1 MIKKFALALLF
12 ALQISVLP
20 SWAAETV
27 LIDRI
32 TSAEAEQLDI
42 EIPASVPPGYHEV
55 EIEISDDA
63 GVLDTKILTFCK
75 DIDGT
80 IDWASNCPDLQ
91 RIFSEEELKP
101 IEIRAELPGYDPA
114 QEVDKSKDTQ
124 IAAFAVLA
132 ALSAGGA
139 AASGSGSS
147 QSGTPGRREDDSNDP
162 DGDGNGESDEDRE
175 GEDDSDEEQDDLSS
189 VSAGGLALVNR
200 KPGRGDLSKTWRS
213 RNTTRS
219 DARYR
224 RVVDRVSLRSPLLA
238 RTIADASYLRAIF
251 GSRGKLLVIPGALF
265 GLLALE
271 STNGQA
277 MPPALWIILGIIAI
291 ATLDAF
297 AGLVAGVIF
306 TLGITLSGNIFSRDE
321 LLTVAGLFI
330 IFYAPALLTSAIRP
344 LRRLVSNRDDSW
356 ERATDYG
363 LATLLSG
370 WTIFKLVGGLNALAG
385 VQLLITFQA
394 KEIAYWTAIFVLVRM
409 LLEDFATY
417 AYPQRLREVATP
429 LRETSTIQKI
439 IALELKIFIFVELA
453 MPFVGYNIKLLLG
466 TIVFALPTI
475 LGFVLDGKLPKFTF
489 LNRILP
495 AGAFKIVAMVFIGTI
510 TAGWIQGSFS
520 NPQTFLAWSFVVL
533 AIPGL
538 ILAMLGK
545 MSKEPARDW
554 KQPPFGN
561 TLYRILGV
569 ITFILI
575 IQIVRGVD
583 LYAAVFG

>member
-1 MIKKFALALLF
+1 MMKKFALALLF
-12 ALQISVLP
+12 IIQLSVLP

-27 LIDRI
+27 IIERI

-42 EIPASVPPGYHEV
+42 EIPATTPPGYHEV

-63 GVLDTKILTFCK
+63 GVLETKILTFCK
-75 DIDGT
+75 DVNGT
-80 IDWASNCPDLQ
+80 IDWASNCPNLQ
-91 RIFSEEELKP
+91 NILAEDEIQKIEVREELP
-101 IEIRAELPGYDPA
+101 SYDPA

-139 AASGSGSS
+139 AASGSSSS
-147 QSGTPGRREDDSNDP
+147 QSGTPGRREDDSNV
-162 DGDGNGESDEDRE
+162 GNDESDEDRE
-175 GEDDSDEEQDDLSS
+175 GDDNSDEEQDDLSS
-189 VSAGGLALVNR
+189 VSAGGLALINR

-213 RNTTRS
+213 RNTIKS

-224 RVVDRVSLRSPLLA
+224 RVVDRISLRSPLLA

-251 GSRGKLLVIPGALF
+251 GSRGKALVIPGALF
-265 GLLALE
+265 GFMAVE

-297 AGLVAGVIF
+297 AGLAAGAIF
-306 TLGITLSGNIFSRDE
+306 ALGVTFSGNIFSRDE

-356 ERATDYG
+356 ERATDYA

-385 VQLLITFQA
+385 VQLAITFQA

-409 LLEDFATY
+409 ILEDFATY

-439 IALELKIFIFVELA
+439 IALELKVFIFVELA

-466 TIVFALPTI
+466 TIIFALPTI
-475 LGFVLDGKLPKFTF
+475 LGFVLDGKLPKFVF

-510 TAGWIQGSFS
+510 TAGWIQGSFN

-538 ILAMLGK
+538 ILSMLGK

-554 KQPPFGN
+554 KEPPFGN

>member
-1 MIKKFALALLF
+1 MMKKFALALLF
-12 ALQISVLP
+12 IIQLSVLP
-20 SWAAETV
+20 SWAAET
-27 LIDRI
+27 IIIERI

-42 EIPASVPPGYHEV
+42 EIPATTPPGYHEV

-63 GVLDTKILTFCK
+63 GVLETKILTFCK
-75 DIDGT
+75 DVNGT
-80 IDWASNCPDLQ
+80 IDWASNCPNLQ
-91 RIFSEEELKP
+91 NILAEDEIQKIEVREELP
-101 IEIRAELPGYDPA
+101 SYDPA

-139 AASGSGSS
+139 AASGSSSS
-147 QSGTPGRREDDSNDP
+147 QSGTPGRREDDSNV
-162 DGDGNGESDEDRE
+162 GNDESDEDRE
-175 GEDDSDEEQDDLSS
+175 GEDNSDEEQDDLSS
-189 VSAGGLALVNR
+189 VSAGGLALINR

-213 RNTTRS
+213 RNTTKS

-224 RVVDRVSLRSPLLA
+224 RVVDRISLRSPLLA

-251 GSRGKLLVIPGALF
+251 GSRGKALVIPGALF
-265 GLLALE
+265 GFMAVE

-277 MPPALWIILGIIAI
+277 MPPALWIILGIIAF

-297 AGLVAGVIF
+297 AGLAAGAIFALGVAF
-306 TLGITLSGNIFSRDE
+306 SGNIFSRDE

-356 ERATDYG
+356 ERATDYA

-385 VQLLITFQA
+385 VQLAITFQA

-409 LLEDFATY
+409 ILEDFATY

-439 IALELKIFIFVELA
+439 IALELKVFIFVELA

-466 TIVFALPTI
+466 TIIFALPTI
-475 LGFVLDGKLPKFTF
+475 LGFVLDGKLPQFIF

-538 ILAMLGK
+538 ILSMLGK
-545 MSKEPARDW
+545 MSKEPAQDW
-554 KQPPFGN
+554 KKSSFGN

>member
-1 MIKKFALALLF
+1 MMKKFALALLF
-12 ALQISVLP
+12 IIQLSVLP
-20 SWAAETV
+20 SWAAET
-27 LIDRI
+27 IIIERI

-42 EIPASVPPGYHEV
+42 EIPATTPPGFHEV

-63 GVLDTKILTFCK
+63 GILETKILTFCK
-75 DIDGT
+75 DVNGT
-80 IDWASNCPDLQ
+80 IDWASNCPNLQ
-91 RIFSEEELKP
+91 DILAEDELQKIEVREELP
-101 IEIRAELPGYDPA
+101 SYDPA

-139 AASGSGSS
+139 AASGSSSS
-147 QSGTPGRREDDSNDP
+147 QSGTPGRREDDSND
-162 DGDGNGESDEDRE
+162 GNDESDEDRE
-175 GEDDSDEEQDDLSS
+175 GEDNSDEEQDDLSS
-189 VSAGGLALVNR
+189 VSAGGLALINR

-213 RNTTRS
+213 RNTTKS

-251 GSRGKLLVIPGALF
+251 GSRGKALVIPGALF
-265 GLLALE
+265 GFMAVE

-297 AGLVAGVIF
+297 AGLAAGAIF
-306 TLGITLSGNIFSRDE
+306 ALGVTFSGNIFSRDE

-356 ERATDYG
+356 ERATDYA

-385 VQLLITFQA
+385 VQLAITFQA

-409 LLEDFATY
+409 ILEDFATY

-429 LRETSTIQKI
+429 FRETSTIQKI

-466 TIVFALPTI
+466 TIIFALPTI
-475 LGFVLDGKLPKFTF
+475 LGFVLDGKLPKFVF

-538 ILAMLGK
+538 ILSMLGK

-554 KQPPFGN
+554 KEPPFGN

>member
-1 MIKKFALALLF
+1 MMKKFALALLF
-12 ALQISVLP
+12 IIQLSVLP
-20 SWAAETV
+20 SWAAET
-27 LIDRI
+27 IIIERI

-42 EIPASVPPGYHEV
+42 EIPATTPPGFHEV

-63 GVLDTKILTFCK
+63 GILETKILTFCK
-75 DIDGT
+75 DVNGT
-80 IDWASNCPDLQ
+80 IDWASNCPNLQ
-91 RIFSEEELKP
+91 DILAEDELQKIEVREELP
-101 IEIRAELPGYDPA
+101 SYDPA

-139 AASGSGSS
+139 AASGSSSS
-147 QSGTPGRREDDSNDP
+147 QSGTPGRREDDSNESE
-162 DGDGNGESDEDRE
+162 GESNDDRE
-175 GEDDSDEEQDDLSS
+175 GEDNSDEEQDDLSS
-189 VSAGGLALVNR
+189 VSAGGLALINR

-213 RNTTRS
+213 RNTTKS

-224 RVVDRVSLRSPLLA
+224 RVVDRISLRSPLLA

-251 GSRGKLLVIPGALF
+251 GSRGKALVIPGALF
-265 GLLALE
+265 GFMAVE

-297 AGLVAGVIF
+297 AGLAAGAIF
-306 TLGITLSGNIFSRDE
+306 ALGVTFSGNIFSRDE

-356 ERATDYG
+356 ERATDYA

-385 VQLLITFQA
+385 VQLAITFQA

-409 LLEDFATY
+409 ILEDFATY

-439 IALELKIFIFVELA
+439 IALELKVFIFVELA

-466 TIVFALPTI
+466 TIIFALPTI
-475 LGFVLDGKLPKFTF
+475 LGFVLDGKLPKFVF

-510 TAGWIQGSFS
+510 TAGWIQGSFN

-538 ILAMLGK
+538 ILSMLGK

-554 KQPPFGN
+554 KEPPFGN

>member
-63 GVLDTKILTFCK
+63 GVVDTKILTFCK
-75 DIDGT
+75 DVDGT
-80 IDWASNCPDLQ
+80 IDWASNCPELQ
-91 RIFSEEELKP
+91 RIFSEEELRP

-114 QEVDKSKDTQ
+114 QDVDKSKDTQ

-147 QSGTPGRREDDSNDP
+147 QSGTPGRREDDPNDS
-162 DGDGNGESDEDRE
+162 NGEGEAGREDEDK
-175 GEDDSDEEQDDLSS
+175 SDEEQDDLSS
-189 VSAGGLALVNR
+189 VSAGGLALINR
-200 KPGRGDLSKTWRS
+200 KPGRGDQSKTWRG
-213 RNTTRS
+213 RNTSRS

-224 RVVDRVSLRSPLLA
+224 RIVDRVSLRSPLLA

-251 GSRGKLLVIPGALF
+251 GSRGKALVVPGALF
-265 GLLALE
+265 GLLAVE

-297 AGLVAGVIF
+297 AGLIAGAIF
-306 TLGITLSGNIFSRDE
+306 AVGVTLTGNIFSRDE

-394 KEIAYWTAIFVLVRM
+394 KEIAYWTAIFIFVRM
-409 LLEDFATY
+409 ALEDFATY

-466 TIVFALPTI
+466 TIIFALPTI
-475 LGFVLDGKLPKFTF
+475 LGFILDDKLPKFAF

-510 TAGWIQGSFS
+510 TAGWIQGSFN

-545 MSKEPARDW
+545 MSKAPVRDW

-583 LYAAVFG
+583 LYSAIFG

>member
-1 MIKKFALALLF
+1 MMKKFALALLF
-12 ALQISVLP
+12 IIQLSVLP
-20 SWAAETV
+20 SWAAET
-27 LIDRI
+27 IIIERI

-42 EIPASVPPGYHEV
+42 EIPATTPPGFHEV

-63 GVLDTKILTFCK
+63 GILETKILTFCK
-75 DIDGT
+75 DVNGT
-80 IDWASNCPDLQ
+80 IDWASNCPNLQ
-91 RIFSEEELKP
+91 DILAEDELQKIEVREELP
-101 IEIRAELPGYDPA
+101 SYDPA

-139 AASGSGSS
+139 AASGSSSS
-147 QSGTPGRREDDSNDP
+147 QSGAPGRREDDSND
-162 DGDGNGESDEDRE
+162 GNDESDKDRE
-175 GEDDSDEEQDDLSS
+175 GEDNSDEEQDDLSS
-189 VSAGGLALVNR
+189 VSAGGLALINR

-213 RNTTRS
+213 RNTTKS

-224 RVVDRVSLRSPLLA
+224 RAVDRVSLRSPLLA

-251 GSRGKLLVIPGALF
+251 GSRGKALVIPGALF
-265 GLLALE
+265 GFMAVE

-297 AGLVAGVIF
+297 AGLAAGAIF
-306 TLGITLSGNIFSRDE
+306 ALGVTFSGNIFSRDE

-356 ERATDYG
+356 ERATDYA

-385 VQLLITFQA
+385 VQLAITFQA

-409 LLEDFATY
+409 ILEDFATY

-466 TIVFALPTI
+466 TIIFVLPTI
-475 LGFVLDGKLPKFTF
+475 LGFVLDGKLPKFVF

-538 ILAMLGK
+538 ILSMLGK

-554 KQPPFGN
+554 KEPPFGN

>member
-1 MIKKFALALLF
+1 MIKKLALALLF

-20 SWAAETV
+20 SWASETV
-27 LIDRI
+27 IIERI

-42 EIPASVPPGYHEV
+42 EIPTTTPPGYHEV

-63 GVLDTKILTFCK
+63 GVLETKILTFCK
-75 DIDGT
+75 DVNGT
-80 IDWASNCPDLQ
+80 IDWASNCPNLQ
-91 RIFSEEELKP
+91 DILAEDELQKIEVREELP
-101 IEIRAELPGYDPA
+101 SYDPA

-132 ALSAGGA
+132 ALSAGGV

-162 DGDGNGESDEDRE
+162 HGNGENDDERE
-175 GEDDSDEEQDDLSS
+175 EENDSDEEQDDLSS
-189 VSAGGLALVNR
+189 VSAGGLALINR
-200 KPGRGDLSKTWRS
+200 KPGKGDLSKTWRS

-224 RVVDRVSLRSPLLA
+224 RVVDRISLRSPLLA

-466 TIVFALPTI
+466 TIIYALPTI

-538 ILAMLGK
+538 ILAMLGN
-545 MSKEPARDW
+545 MSKEPIRDW
-554 KQPPFGN
+554 KKSAFGN

>member
-1 MIKKFALALLF
+1 MMKKFALALLF
-12 ALQISVLP
+12 IIQLSVLP

-27 LIDRI
+27 IIERI

-42 EIPASVPPGYHEV
+42 EIPATVSPGYHEV

-63 GVLDTKILTFCK
+63 GVLETKILTFCK
-75 DIDGT
+75 DVNGT
-80 IDWASNCPDLQ
+80 IDWASNCPNLQ
-91 RIFSEEELKP
+91 DILAEDELQK
-101 IEIRAELPGYDPA
+101 IEIREELPSYDPA

-139 AASGSGSS
+139 AASGSSSS
-147 QSGTPGRREDDSNDP
+147 QSGTPGRREDDSNESD
-162 DGDGNGESDEDRE
+162 GESNDDRE
-175 GEDDSDEEQDDLSS
+175 GEDNSDEEQDDLSS
-189 VSAGGLALVNR
+189 VSAGGLALINR

-213 RNTTRS
+213 RNTTKS

-224 RVVDRVSLRSPLLA
+224 RAVDRISLRSPLLA

-251 GSRGKLLVIPGALF
+251 GSRGIALVIPGAIF
-265 GLLALE
+265 GLLALV
-271 STNGQA
+271 STKGQA
-277 MPPALWIILGIIAI
+277 MPPALWILLAIIAI

-297 AGLVAGVIF
+297 AGLVAGAVF
-306 TLGITLSGNIFSRDE
+306 VLGVTLSGNIFSRDE

-330 IFYAPALLTSAIRP
+330 IFYAPALLSSAIRP

-409 LLEDFATY
+409 ALEDFATY
-417 AYPQRLREVATP
+417 AYPQRLREVATA

-439 IALELKIFIFVELA
+439 MALELKIFIFVQLA

-466 TIVFALPTI
+466 TIIFALPTI
-475 LGFVLDGKLPKFTF
+475 IGFVLDGKLPKFTF
-489 LNRILP
+489 LNRVLP

-561 TLYRILGV
+561 TAYRILGV

-575 IQIVRGVD
+575 IQIIRGVD

>member
-1 MIKKFALALLF
+1 MMKKFALALLF
-12 ALQISVLP
+12 IIQLSVLP
-20 SWAAETV
+20 SWAAET
-27 LIDRI
+27 IIIERI

-42 EIPASVPPGYHEV
+42 EIPATTPPGYHEV

-63 GVLDTKILTFCK
+63 GVLETKILTFCK
-75 DIDGT
+75 DVNGT
-80 IDWASNCPDLQ
+80 IDWASNCPNLQ
-91 RIFSEEELKP
+91 NILAEDEIQKIEVREELP
-101 IEIRAELPGYDPA
+101 SYDPA

-139 AASGSGSS
+139 AASGSSSS
-147 QSGTPGRREDDSNDP
+147 QSGTPGRREDDSNV
-162 DGDGNGESDEDRE
+162 GNDESDEDRE
-175 GEDDSDEEQDDLSS
+175 GDDNSDEEQDDLSS
-189 VSAGGLALVNR
+189 VSAGGLALINR

-213 RNTTRS
+213 RNTIKS

-224 RVVDRVSLRSPLLA
+224 RVVDRISLRSPLLA

-251 GSRGKLLVIPGALF
+251 GSRGKALVIPGALF
-265 GLLALE
+265 GFMAVE

-297 AGLVAGVIF
+297 AGLAAGAIF
-306 TLGITLSGNIFSRDE
+306 ALGVTFSGNIFSRDE

-356 ERATDYG
+356 ERATDYA

-385 VQLLITFQA
+385 VQLAITFQA

-409 LLEDFATY
+409 ILEDFATY

-466 TIVFALPTI
+466 TIIFALPTI
-475 LGFVLDGKLPKFTF
+475 LGFVLDGKLPKFVF

-510 TAGWIQGSFS
+510 TAGWIQSSFS

-538 ILAMLGK
+538 ILSMLGK

-554 KQPPFGN
+554 KEPPFGN